1 MASIRLASRPGIG
14 TSPWQ
19 LLESSSPR
27 SAGIDADAAI
37 SYLTSDATVQ
47 GDLIAYAGSTDAEN
61 LRLTLA
67 HYRAAHY
74 KQTVTDCV
82 HEGTSAAGV
91 SVSCAFDLRAIRS
104 DEIGLGPYT
113 DNYWRL
119 TVREGKI
126 VSVQQ
131 TIALHTTRFAHE
143 VWAPFATW
151 VYINHPDDLL
161 TMFIDSEM
169 MTQRFTED
177 SNRLWEQRSAEYVA
191 AVKQNPAAHLDE
203 PEVAAYVAKLDSI
216 CAAAQVRV
224 KDEIKAIPQQNQPAI
239 IAARE
244 RVMQETMAELRVA
257 PLPKAVY
264 WPYQGRGFPLLEK
277 FYAYPRNVQPPES
290 LARQIQQIPGLDKC
304 VFPV

>member
-1 MASIRLASRPGIG
+1 MTGREDDAGRALRSLLLEETNAMPVDTHHAAVHLRRRLADTRRRRRVTLAVAASVVAVAVIVAGGWLGINKAG
-14 TSPWQ
+14 EPARNRD
-19 LLESSSPR
+19 ESVALAR
-27 SAGIDADAAI
+27 EFVATVGRYDADAAI

-91 SVSCAFDLRAIRS
+91 SVGCAFDLQAIRS

-119 TVREGKI
+119 TVRNGKI

-177 SNRLWEQRSAEYVA
+177 SNRLWEQHSAEYVA

-203 PEVAAYVAKLDSI
+203 PEVAA
-216 CAAAQVRV
+216 
-224 KDEIKAIPQQNQPAI
+224 
-239 IAARE
+239 
-244 RVMQETMAELRVA
+244 
-257 PLPKAVY
+257 
-264 WPYQGRGFPLLEK
+264 
-277 FYAYPRNVQPPES
+277 
-290 LARQIQQIPGLDKC
+290 
-304 VFPV
+304 